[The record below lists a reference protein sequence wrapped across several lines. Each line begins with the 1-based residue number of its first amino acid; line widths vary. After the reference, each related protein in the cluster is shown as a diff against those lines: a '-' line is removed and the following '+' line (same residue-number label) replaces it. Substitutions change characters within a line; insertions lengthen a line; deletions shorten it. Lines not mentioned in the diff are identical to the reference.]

1 MRMVLLAWVAGVWW
15 LQQASALPTGQG
27 FSVALGIAGCV
38 FVAGA
43 LRVIW
48 AAGSARSYGQPW
60 GAAGVRCRPG
70 DKVALAV
77 RDVDDRLPCGAV
89 SANQGWPRWLAVTV
103 FALSAGV
110 GGYAWAAYRADLRLG
125 DSLPAA
131 LEGQDVLVT
140 GVVAGLP
147 ITTGDGVRFVFDVA
161 SAHAIAAGDARF
173 GECNACGASSGC
185 GNGDGEGAS
194 LSPTERLGS
203 DGLACGAVHVPKRI
217 ELVWPMRSPFSGKRE
232 ARSAVGVGVGS
243 GDASQSTV
251 AGRQL
256 PRAGEQ
262 WRIPVRLK
270 APRGFANW
278 HGFDAELLAL
288 TRGIRASGYVRTSF
302 GKGALASA
310 VRPRRLHAGPLP
322 GYGFAAW
329 RERLRDD
336 FRAALDPS
344 ARYGGV
350 LMALALGERGDIAD
364 DDWQMFADTGV
375 SHLLAISGLHVSL
388 VAGAIAVMVG
398 GLWRRASFARLRLPL
413 WWPAPKAAAVAGLLA
428 AVAYGAIAGWG
439 VPVRRAV
446 GMVAIVVLALLT
458 GRFAAPSYALAW
470 ALAVVVTLDPWA
482 VVTPGL
488 WLSFGAVAVLVLAAR
503 RGGRA
508 LSASNGR
515 LDGARATEG
524 DDIRGKRGAA
534 TRLETIAATP
544 DGETLEVPKAGA
556 LKIDA
561 ASSTPA
567 GWRAAGWVGR
577 LGVALCRRMAPAARA
592 QYAVT
597 IGLIPLTLAWF
608 GAVPLLGPLA
618 NAVAIPVMTLIVTPL
633 ALASLLLPPGLA
645 HWALVVAHT
654 VVAWLAEWLGTLA
667 ALPWAVWRAPV
678 APVWAQMAAVAG
690 VVVCLVPLPQWVPAT
705 RRWVIGVRLA
715 GVALMGPAALAS
727 PQRPSAGEFRVTM
740 LDIGQGNAV
749 LVETATRTLLFDS
762 GPPLGRRSDAGRRVI
777 VPYLHSMG
785 ITRLDRMV
793 VSHAHDDH
801 FGGALSVLQAFPE
814 AQVLSS
820 LPDGHRVR
828 RASATHRT
836 CLAGQQWQWEGV
848 TFRFLHPDKAALRDG
863 RRGRA
868 GPNSVSCVLRI
879 ANGRHS
885 ALLAADAESAQERT
899 MVARYGRALRSDLL
913 LAPHHGSLTSSTSA
927 FVSAV
932 SPAHVV
938 FQAGYRNRFGHP
950 KPAVVARY
958 RSAGAT
964 IWQSVTHG
972 GIRFSSTPDGMTAQ
986 AYRASFRRYWHALS
1000 PDSS

>member
-1 MRMVLLAWVAGVWW
+1 M
-15 LQQASALPTGQG
+15 
-27 FSVALGIAGCV
+27 
-38 FVAGA
+38 
-43 LRVIW
+43 
-48 AAGSARSYGQPW
+48 
-60 GAAGVRCRPG
+60 
-70 DKVALAV
+70 
-77 RDVDDRLPCGAV
+77 
-89 SANQGWPRWLAVTV
+89 
-103 FALSAGV
+103 
-110 GGYAWAAYRADLRLG
+110 
-125 DSLPAA
+125 
-131 LEGQDVLVT
+131 LVT

-147 ITTGDGVRFVFDVA
+147 TTTGDGVRFVFDVE
-161 SAHAIAAGDARF
+161 SAYAVGRGDV
-173 GECNACGASSGC
+173 GLGGCDACAASSGC
-185 GNGDGEGAS
+185 ANGDGEGVS
-194 LSPTERLGS
+194 LAPRRHTGG
-203 DGLACGAVHVPKRI
+203 DDLACGEVRVPKRI
-217 ELVWPMRSPFSGKRE
+217 ELVWPMRSPFGGKRE
-232 ARSAVGVGVGS
+232 VRTVVGVGPGE
-243 GDASQSTV
+243 APQSAVTV
-251 AGRQL
+251 AGRRL
-256 PRAGEQ
+256 PRAGER
-262 WRIPVRLK
+262 WRMPVRLK

-288 TRGIRASGYVRTSF
+288 ARGIRASGYVKTSF
-302 GKGALASA
+302 GKGAQASA
-310 VRPRRLHAGPLP
+310 VLPRRLHVGPLP

-388 VAGAIAVMVG
+388 VAGAMAAMVG
-398 GLWRRASFARLRLPL
+398 GLWRRAGFARLRLPL

-488 WLSFGAVAVLVLAAR
+488 WLSFGAVAALVLATR
-503 RGGRA
+503 RGDRA
-508 LSASNGR
+508 LLKSNGR
-515 LDGARATEG
+515 FGGARAAENAE
-524 DDIRGKRGAA
+524 DAEDADIRGKRVIA
-534 TRLETIAATP
+534 TRLETIAATLEC
-544 DGETLEVPKAGA
+544 ETLEVPKAGG
-556 LKIDA
+556 LKIGA
-561 ASSTPA
+561 ASGTPA
-567 GWRAAGWVGR
+567 GWQAVGWVGR

-633 ALASLLLPPGLA
+633 ALASLLLPSGLA

-654 VVAWLAEWLGTLA
+654 VVVWLADWLGTLA
-667 ALPWAVWRAPV
+667 AMPWAVWRAPV
-678 APVWAQMAAVAG
+678 APGWAQMAAVAG
-690 VVVCLVPLPQWVPAT
+690 VVVCLVPMPQWVPAT
-705 RRWVIGVRLA
+705 RRWVIGIRLA
-715 GVALMGPAALAS
+715 GVVLMGPAALAS
-727 PQRPSAGEFRVTM
+727 PQRPAVGEFRVTM

-801 FGGALSVLQAFPE
+801 FGGALSVLRAFPE

-828 RASATHRT
+828 RASAPHRT
-836 CLAGQQWQWEGV
+836 CLAGQQWEWEGV
-848 TFRFLHPDKAALRDG
+848 TFRFLHPDKAALRDS

-899 MVARYGRALRSDLL
+899 MVARYGRALRSDVL

-927 FVSAV
+927 FVTAV

-958 RSAGAT
+958 QSAGAT
-964 IWQSVTHG
+964 IWQSVMHG
-972 GIRFSSTPDGMTAQ
+972 GIRFSSTPDGMAVQ

>member
-27 FSVALGIAGCV
+27 LAVAVGIAGCV

-48 AAGSARSYGQPW
+48 VAGGARSYGQP
-60 GAAGVRCRPG
+60 R
-70 DKVALAV
+70 
-77 RDVDDRLPCGAV
+77 GAV
-89 SANQGWPRWLAVTV
+89 SANLSWARWFAVTV

-125 DSLPAA
+125 DSLPVA

-147 ITTGDGVRFVFDVA
+147 ITTGDGVRFVFDVE
-161 SAHAIAAGDARF
+161 SAHIIAAGDARV
-173 GECNACGASSGC
+173 GECDACGALSGC
-185 GNGDGEGAS
+185 GSGDGEGAS
-194 LSPTERLGS
+194 LSLSERSSGEALV
-203 DGLACGAVHVPKRI
+203 CGAVHVPKRI

-232 ARSAVGVGVGS
+232 ARSAVGVGS
-243 GDASQSTV
+243 GDASQSAV
-251 AGRQL
+251 SGRQL

-310 VRPRRLHAGPLP
+310 ARPHRLHAGPLP

-388 VAGAIAVMVG
+388 VAGAMAAMAG

-488 WLSFGAVAVLVLAAR
+488 WLSFGAVAALVLAAR
-503 RGGRA
+503 RGDRA
-508 LSASNGR
+508 LSASSGR
-515 LDGARATEG
+515 FDGARAAG
-524 DDIRGKRGAA
+524 DAEVTDIRG
-534 TRLETIAATP
+534 E
-544 DGETLEVPKAGA
+544 
-556 LKIDA
+556 
-561 ASSTPA
+561 
-567 GWRAAGWVGR
+567 R
-577 LGVALCRRMAPAARA
+577 LGVALCRRLAPAARA

-597 IGLIPLTLAWF
+597 IGLIPLTLTWF
-608 GAVPLLGPLA
+608 GAVPVLGPLA

-633 ALASLLLPPGLA
+633 ALASLLLPSGLA
-645 HWALVVAHT
+645 HWALIVAHT
-654 VVAWLAEWLGTLA
+654 VVAWLADWLGMLA
-667 ALPWAVWRAPV
+667 AMPWAVWRAPV

-690 VVVCLVPLPQWVPAT
+690 VVVCLVPLPQWIPAT
-705 RRWVIGVRLA
+705 RRWVIGIRLA
-715 GVALMGPAALAS
+715 GVGLMGPAALAS
-727 PQRPSAGEFRVTM
+727 PQRPAVGEFRVTM

-762 GPPLGRRSDAGRRVI
+762 GPPLGRRSDAGRQVI
-777 VPYLHSMG
+777 VPYLRSMG

-801 FGGALSVLQAFPE
+801 FGGALSVLRAFPE

-848 TFRFLHPDKAALRDG
+848 TFRFLHPDKAALSDG

-899 MVARYGRALRSDLL
+899 MVARYGRALRSDVL

-972 GIRFSSTPDGMTAQ
+972 GIRFCSTPDGMTAQ
-986 AYRASFRRYWHALS
+986 AYRAGFRRYWHALS